1 MGENTFKPVATLKHQ
16 APISSGRLSSLS
28 NRSNMFIVTFDP
40 VYGSRLLTTAH
51 NSELR
56 VYDSHNW
63 EKPTQIIK
71 HPHRH
76 FQHMTNIK
84 VTDK

>member
-1 MGENTFKPVATLKHQ
+1 M
-16 APISSGRLSSLS
+16 
-28 NRSNMFIVTFDP
+28 TFDP

-63 EKPTQIIK
+63 EKPTLTIK

-84 VTDK
+84 VKDK